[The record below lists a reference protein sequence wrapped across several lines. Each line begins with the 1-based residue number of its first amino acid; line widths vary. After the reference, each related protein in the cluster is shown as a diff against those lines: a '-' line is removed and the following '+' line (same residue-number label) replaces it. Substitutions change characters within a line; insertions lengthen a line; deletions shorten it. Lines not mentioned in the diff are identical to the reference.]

1 MTAILTVLIV
11 IMFSLIA
18 TRAATIALTA
28 TGMSRES
35 ARFQSR
41 SAFTGAGFTTSE
53 SETVVGHPVRR
64 RIIMWLMLAG
74 NAGIIAVLASV
85 VITAVEANDDF
96 NVLVRVAA
104 ILVGIVLLWLVFQ
117 SRWVDRRITTMT
129 MAALRRWTDLDA
141 HDYATLL
148 HVGGEYGVTELQVR
162 EDDWLAGRS
171 LRDLALRDEGVILLG
186 IERQDG
192 TYFGVPNADTTI
204 RPLDI
209 LVLYSRRETVAELD
223 RRRRGGSGDAS
234 HKAAVREQARLVAEE
249 RSEEASRAPE

>member
-1 MTAILTVLIV
+1 MTAILTLLIV
-11 IMFSLIA
+11 IMLSLIV

-28 TGMSRES
+28 TGLSRES

-85 VITAVEANDDF
+85 VITATEANDDLS
-96 NVLVRVAA
+96 VLVRVVA
-104 ILVGIVLLWLVFQ
+104 ILVGIAVLWLVFQ
-117 SRWVDRRITTMT
+117 SRWIDRRITTMT

-148 HVGGEYGVTELQVR
+148 HVGGDYVVTELVV
-162 EDDWLAGRS
+162 EAGDWLADRS
-171 LRDLALRDEGVILLG
+171 LGDLSLRDEGVIVLG
-186 IERQDG
+186 VDRPDG
-192 TYFGVPNADTTI
+192 TYFGVPNAETVVSPRDVLI
-204 RPLDI
+204 
-209 LVLYSRRETVAELD
+209 LYSRRGALSELGL
-223 RRRRGGSGDAS
+223 RERGGKGEAA
-234 HKAAVREQARLVAEE
+234 HNAAVREQTRLVAEE
-249 RSEEASRAPE
+249 GAREAE